1 MELIN
6 LQSERISEER
16 EKIFMLTQ
24 AVEYGDEP
32 ESLIKLAMLENEID
46 EATYKASIDPE
57 IHLTDSEKTKHDN
70 AWHTNRER
78 MLRLEKER

>member
-46 EATYKASIDPE
+46 EATYKASIDSG
-57 IHLTDSEKTKHDN
+57 IHLTDAEKT
-70 AWHTNRER
+70 
-78 MLRLEKER
+78 